1 MTKESIKRDIRKY
14 QILSIILYL
23 LVQIISLITPLLMGF
38 VIDEYIP
45 NKEINK
51 IIFGV
56 ILFVSIP
63 LISVSLQ
70 SLYNYLIIK
79 FGRKK
84 GNDIAIE
91 IMRKMIYQDNS
102 YFDRENSLELLSYSS
117 KEAVGFVNFYIN
129 DMSKLYVNVIISV
142 VIFVVLLFLNPY
154 LALIQLLYIP
164 LTIFPVKKMMKNIE
178 LEVTQIVT
186 KNAEINQTKGDVFKS
201 IEFIK
206 LNRLEEKKLE
216 EVKNKNNFINKIWGK
231 VAVLDTTSGIWS
243 SGFVTVLFTGITFI
257 LGALFIVLETYNL
270 KIGELVSIITYC
282 GLLYSNVNVIIQS
295 NINKKKK
302 DAEYSKLFSYLELNG
317 EIEENTNKKEFK
329 LHNSIDFIDCN
340 FKYNDETIALKNIN
354 LTIQKGKWTGI
365 IGKSGSGKSTLLDLI
380 TKLYRVSD
388 GQILVDGI
396 DINKIDTFSIREK
409 VTKVTQDIVLF
420 PGTIED
426 NMKLINA
433 KITEKEIIEV
443 LDFVELNDYINSLPK
458 GIKTDVGEAGKLM
471 SGGEKQRLS
480 IAMGLIRGNKI
491 LLLDEVTSALDI
503 KTEEKIVD
511 NLKKLVNEGY
521 TIVSISHKLDFLKY
535 ADIIYTIS
543 DGEIT
548 KVEVNSNGSN

>member
-1 MTKESIKRDIRKY
+1 MTKESIKKDIRKY

-102 YFDRENSLELLSYSS
+102 YFDKENSLELLSYSS

-231 VAVLDTTSGIWS
+231 VAALDTTSGIWS

-257 LGALFIVLETYNL
+257 IGALFIVLETYDL

-388 GQILVDGI
+388 SKILVDGI

-521 TIVSISHKLDFLKY
+521 TIVSISHKLEFLKY

>member
-1 MTKESIKRDIRKY
+1 MTKKSIKRDIRKY

-117 KEAVGFVNFYIN
+117 KEAVGYVNFYIN

-186 KNAEINQTKGDVFKS
+186 KNAEINKTKGDVFKS

-206 LNRLEEKKLE
+206 LNRLEEKKFE

-231 VAVLDTTSGIWS
+231 VAALDTTSGIWS

-257 LGALFIVLETYNL
+257 IGALFIVLETYDL

-388 GQILVDGI
+388 SQILVDGI

>member
-1 MTKESIKRDIRKY
+1 MTKESIKKDIRKY

-23 LVQIISLITPLLMGF
+23 LVQILSLITPLLMGF

-102 YFDRENSLELLSYSS
+102 YFDKENSLELLSYSS

-186 KNAEINQTKGDVFKS
+186 KNAEINQIKGDVFKS

-231 VAVLDTTSGIWS
+231 VAALDTTSGIWS

-257 LGALFIVLETYNL
+257 IGALFIVLETYDL

-388 GQILVDGI
+388 SKILVDGI

-433 KITEKEIIEV
+433 KIKEKEIIEV

-521 TIVSISHKLDFLKY
+521 TIVSISHKLEFLKY

>member
-186 KNAEINQTKGDVFKS
+186 KNAEINQIKGDVFKS

-231 VAVLDTTSGIWS
+231 VAALDTTSGIWS

-257 LGALFIVLETYNL
+257 IGALFIVLETYDL

-388 GQILVDGI
+388 SQILVDGI

-426 NMKLINA
+426 NMKLINS

-521 TIVSISHKLDFLKY
+521 TIVSISHKLEFLKY

>member
-1 MTKESIKRDIRKY
+1 MTKESIKKDIKKY

-23 LVQIISLITPLLMGF
+23 LVQLLSLITPLIMGL

-84 GNDIAIE
+84 GNDIAVE

-102 YFDRENSLELLSYSS
+102 YFDKENSLELLSYSS

-186 KNAEINQTKGDVFKS
+186 KNAEINQIKGDVFKS

-231 VAVLDTTSGIWS
+231 VAALDTTSGIWS

-257 LGALFIVLETYNL
+257 IGALFIVLETAGL
-270 KIGELVSIITYC
+270 KVGELVSIITYC

-317 EIEENTNKKEFK
+317 EIEENINKKEFE
-329 LHNSIDFIDCN
+329 LHNSIEFIDCN
-340 FKYNDETIALKNIN
+340 FKYNDETIALNNIN
-354 LTIQKGKWTGI
+354 LSIQKGKWTGI

-388 GQILVDGI
+388 SQILIDGI
-396 DINKIDTFSIREK
+396 DINKIDTFSIRKK

-426 NMKLINA
+426 NMKLINSE
-433 KITEKEIIEV
+433 ITEHEIIEV

-503 KTEEKIVD
+503 KTEEKIVN
-511 NLKKLVNEGY
+511 NLKNLVNDGY
-521 TIVSISHKLDFLKY
+521 TIVSISHKLEFLKY

>member
-23 LVQIISLITPLLMGF
+23 LVQMLSLITPLLMGF

-84 GNDIAIE
+84 GNYIAIE

-117 KEAVGFVNFYIN
+117 KEAVGYVNFYIN

-206 LNRLEEKKLE
+206 LNRLEEKKIE

-231 VAVLDTTSGIWS
+231 VAALDTTSGIWS

-257 LGALFIVLETYNL
+257 IGALFIVLEIYDL

-302 DAEYSKLFSYLELNG
+302 DAEYSKLFSYLELNS

-380 TKLYRVSD
+380 TKLYRASD
-388 GQILVDGI
+388 SQILVDGI

-511 NLKKLVNEGY
+511 NFKKLVNEGY

>member
-1 MTKESIKRDIRKY
+1 MTKESIKKDIRKY

-63 LISVSLQ
+63 LISVILQ

-102 YFDRENSLELLSYSS
+102 YFDKENSLELLSYSS

-231 VAVLDTTSGIWS
+231 VAALDTTSGIWS

-257 LGALFIVLETYNL
+257 IGALFIVLETYDL

-340 FKYNDETIALKNIN
+340 FKYNDETIALKKIN
-354 LTIQKGKWTGI
+354 LAIQKGKWTGI

-388 GQILVDGI
+388 SQILVDGI

-521 TIVSISHKLDFLKY
+521 TIVSISHKLEFLKY

>member
-1 MTKESIKRDIRKY
+1 M
-14 QILSIILYL
+14 
-23 LVQIISLITPLLMGF
+23 
-38 VIDEYIP
+38 
-45 NKEINK
+45 NK
-51 IIFGV
+51 
-56 ILFVSIP
+56 
-63 LISVSLQ
+63 
-70 SLYNYLIIK
+70 
-79 FGRKK
+79 
-84 GNDIAIE
+84 
-91 IMRKMIYQDNS
+91 
-102 YFDRENSLELLSYSS
+102 
-117 KEAVGFVNFYIN
+117 
-129 DMSKLYVNVIISV
+129 
-142 VIFVVLLFLNPY
+142 
-154 LALIQLLYIP
+154 
-164 LTIFPVKKMMKNIE
+164 
-178 LEVTQIVT
+178 
-186 KNAEINQTKGDVFKS
+186 
-201 IEFIK
+201 
-206 LNRLEEKKLE
+206 
-216 EVKNKNNFINKIWGK
+216 
-231 VAVLDTTSGIWS
+231 
-243 SGFVTVLFTGITFI
+243 
-257 LGALFIVLETYNL
+257 
-270 KIGELVSIITYC
+270 
-282 GLLYSNVNVIIQS
+282 
-295 NINKKKK
+295 
-302 DAEYSKLFSYLELNG
+302 
-317 EIEENTNKKEFK
+317 
-329 LHNSIDFIDCN
+329 
-340 FKYNDETIALKNIN
+340 KYNDETIALKNIN

-388 GQILVDGI
+388 GEILVDGI

-521 TIVSISHKLDFLKY
+521 TIVSISHKLEFLKY

>member
-1 MTKESIKRDIRKY
+1 MTKESIKKDIRKY

-117 KEAVGFVNFYIN
+117 KEAVGYVNFYIN

-231 VAVLDTTSGIWS
+231 VAALDTTSGIWS

-257 LGALFIVLETYNL
+257 IGALFIVLETHDL

-295 NINKKKK
+295 NINKEKK

-388 GQILVDGI
+388 SQILVDGI

-458 GIKTDVGEAGKLM
+458 GIYGK
-471 SGGEKQRLS
+471 SRTK
-480 IAMGLIRGNKI
+480 NFN
-491 LLLDEVTSALDI
+491 TI
-503 KTEEKIVD
+503 K
-511 NLKKLVNEGY
+511 
-521 TIVSISHKLDFLKY
+521 
-535 ADIIYTIS
+535 
-543 DGEIT
+543 
-548 KVEVNSNGSN
+548 

>member
-1 MTKESIKRDIRKY
+1 MTKESIKKDIRKY

-51 IIFGV
+51 IVFGV

-102 YFDRENSLELLSYSS
+102 YFDKENSLELLSYSS

-231 VAVLDTTSGIWS
+231 VAALDTTSGIWS

-257 LGALFIVLETYNL
+257 IGALFIVLETYDL

-388 GQILVDGI
+388 SQILVDGI

>member
-1 MTKESIKRDIRKY
+1 MTKESIKKDIRKY

-102 YFDRENSLELLSYSS
+102 YFDKENSLELLSYSS

-231 VAVLDTTSGIWS
+231 VAALDTTSGIWS

-257 LGALFIVLETYNL
+257 IGALFIVLETYDL

-388 GQILVDGI
+388 SKILVDGI

-433 KITEKEIIEV
+433 KIKEKEIIEV

-521 TIVSISHKLDFLKY
+521 TIVSISHKLEFLKY

>member
-1 MTKESIKRDIRKY
+1 MTKESIKKDIRKY

-102 YFDRENSLELLSYSS
+102 YFDKENSLELLSYSS

-186 KNAEINQTKGDVFKS
+186 KNAEINQIKGDVFKS

-231 VAVLDTTSGIWS
+231 VAALDTTSGIWS

-257 LGALFIVLETYNL
+257 IGALFIVLETYDL

-388 GQILVDGI
+388 SKILVDGI

-433 KITEKEIIEV
+433 KIKEKEIIEV

-521 TIVSISHKLDFLKY
+521 TIVSISHKLEFLKY

>member
-1 MTKESIKRDIRKY
+1 MTKESIKKDIRKY

-117 KEAVGFVNFYIN
+117 KEAVGYVNFYIN

-186 KNAEINQTKGDVFKS
+186 KNAEINQIKGDVFKS

-231 VAVLDTTSGIWS
+231 VAALDTTSGIWS

-340 FKYNDETIALKNIN
+340 FKYNDETNALKNIN

-388 GQILVDGI
+388 SQILVDGI

>member
-1 MTKESIKRDIRKY
+1 MTKKSIKKDIRKY
-14 QILSIILYL
+14 QIISIILYL
-23 LVQIISLITPLLMGF
+23 LVQILSLITPFLMGF

-117 KEAVGFVNFYIN
+117 KEAVGYVNFYIN

-231 VAVLDTTSGIWS
+231 VAALDTTSGIWS

-257 LGALFIVLETYNL
+257 IGALFIVLETYDL

-295 NINKKKK
+295 NINKKNK

-388 GQILVDGI
+388 SQILVDGI

-521 TIVSISHKLDFLKY
+521 TIVSISHKLEFLKY

-543 DGEIT
+543 NGEIT

>member
-1 MTKESIKRDIRKY
+1 MTKKSIKKDIRKY
-14 QILSIILYL
+14 QIISIILYL
-23 LVQIISLITPLLMGF
+23 LVQILSLITPLLMGF

-84 GNDIAIE
+84 GNDISIE

-117 KEAVGFVNFYIN
+117 KEAVGYVNFYIN

-231 VAVLDTTSGIWS
+231 VAALDTTSGIWS

-257 LGALFIVLETYNL
+257 IGALFIVLETYDL

-388 GQILVDGI
+388 SQILVDGI

-511 NLKKLVNEGY
+511 NLKKLLNEGY
-521 TIVSISHKLDFLKY
+521 TIVSISHKLEFLKY

-543 DGEIT
+543 NGEIT

>member
-1 MTKESIKRDIRKY
+1 MTKESIKKDIRKY

-56 ILFVSIP
+56 ILFLSIP

-102 YFDRENSLELLSYSS
+102 YFDKENSLELLSYSS

-129 DMSKLYVNVIISV
+129 DISKLYVNVIISV

-231 VAVLDTTSGIWS
+231 VAALDTTSGIWS

-257 LGALFIVLETYNL
+257 IGALFIVLETYDL

-317 EIEENTNKKEFK
+317 EIEENTSKKEFK

-388 GQILVDGI
+388 SQILVDGI

-433 KITEKEIIEV
+433 KITENEIIEV

-511 NLKKLVNEGY
+511 NLKKLVNEEY

>member
-1 MTKESIKRDIRKY
+1 MTKESIKSDIRKY

-23 LVQIISLITPLLMGF
+23 LVQMLSLITPLLMGF

-63 LISVSLQ
+63 LISVSSQ
-70 SLYNYLIIK
+70 SLYNYLIIN

-102 YFDRENSLELLSYSS
+102 YFDREKSLELLSYSS
-117 KEAVGFVNFYIN
+117 KEAVGYVNFYIN

-178 LEVTQIVT
+178 LEVTQIVS

-206 LNRLEEKKLE
+206 LNRLEEKKIE

-231 VAVLDTTSGIWS
+231 VAALDTTSGIWS

-257 LGALFIVLETYNL
+257 IGALFIVLEIYDL

-354 LTIQKGKWTGI
+354 LTIQKGRWTGI

-388 GQILVDGI
+388 SQILVDGI
-396 DINKIDTFSIREK
+396 DINKIDTLSIREK

-511 NLKKLVNEGY
+511 NFKKLVNEGY
-521 TIVSISHKLDFLKY
+521 TIVSISHKFGFLKY

>member
-1 MTKESIKRDIRKY
+1 MTKESIKKDIKKY
-14 QILSIILYL
+14 QIVSICLYL
-23 LVQIISLITPLLMGF
+23 LVQLLSLITPLIMGL

-45 NKEINK
+45 NKENNK

-102 YFDRENSLELLSYSS
+102 YFDKENSLELLSYSS

-231 VAVLDTTSGIWS
+231 VAALDTTSGIWS

-257 LGALFIVLETYNL
+257 IGALFIVLETSDL

-388 GQILVDGI
+388 SEILVDGI

-426 NMKLINA
+426 NMKLINS

-521 TIVSISHKLDFLKY
+521 TIVSISHKLEFLKY

>member
-1 MTKESIKRDIRKY
+1 MTKESIKKDIKKY
-14 QILSIILYL
+14 QIVSIYLYL
-23 LVQIISLITPLLMGF
+23 LVQLLSLITPLIMGL

-45 NKEINK
+45 NKENNK

-102 YFDRENSLELLSYSS
+102 YFDKENSLELLSYSS

-231 VAVLDTTSGIWS
+231 VAALDTTSGIWS

-257 LGALFIVLETYNL
+257 IGALFIVLETYDL

-388 GQILVDGI
+388 SQILVDGI